1 MSSDAKISQYLV
13 AFTAD
18 FFDSHGQLRYRDV
31 GMSGLRDEP
40 GIKIVPLREFHPVI
54 RPEQLLGI
62 HAAVVMDV
70 SVDANSVSNSEEL
83 VAIARFG
90 VGYND
95 IDVQACTAADVA
107 FFNAAGGVDRSMA
120 EATVG
125 WMIALSHH
133 FRAKDTLVRTGQWN
147 LAPKYVGYELRD
159 HIFGS
164 IGMGGIARAT
174 IRLLQGFGMA
184 QPIAY
189 DPYVDPVVAHE
200 LGVRMV
206 SLDELMREA
215 DFVSVHCPLNDKTRN
230 LVGARELALMKPEA
244 FILNTAR
251 GGIVNED
258 ALFNVL
264 QEGRIAGSALDVFVG
279 EPFDQPHRFASL
291 DNVLLAPH
299 AIGHTH
305 EIFRDMGQVACKG
318 VLDIA
323 TGRRPKHVINPEVF
337 EKSSFQE
344 KWRRLRL

>member
-1 MSSDAKISQYLV
+1 MSSDAKESQYPV

-18 FFDSHGQLRYRDV
+18 FFDSQGQLRYGDV
-31 GMSGLRDEP
+31 GMSLLREEP
-40 GIKIVPLREFHPVI
+40 GIRIVPLREFHPVI
-54 RPEQLLGI
+54 RPEQLHGV

-70 SVDANSVSNSEEL
+70 SIDANSVSNSEEL

-95 IDVQACTAADVA
+95 IDVQACTEADVA
-107 FFNAAGGVDRSMA
+107 FFIAAGAVDRSMA

-125 WMIALSHH
+125 WMIALSHN
-133 FRAKDTLVRTGQWN
+133 FRAKDILVRTGQWN

-159 HIFGS
+159 HVFGS

-174 IRLLQGFGMA
+174 IRLLEGFGMA

-189 DPYVDPVVAHE
+189 DPYADPAAAHA
-200 LGVRMV
+200 LGVRLV

-215 DFVSVHCPLNDKTRN
+215 DFVSVHCPLTEKTRN
-230 LVGARELALMKPEA
+230 LVGARELALMKSQA

-251 GGIVNED
+251 GGIINED
-258 ALFNVL
+258 DLFNVL
-264 QEGRIAGSALDVFVG
+264 QERRIAGAGLDVFVG

-305 EIFRDMGQVACKG
+305 EIFRDIGKVVCQG

-337 EKSSFQE
+337 EKSTFQE
-344 KWRRLRL
+344 KWQRLRL

>member
-1 MSSDAKISQYLV
+1 MSSDAKISQYPV

-18 FFDSHGQLRYRDV
+18 FFDSEGQLRYGDA
-31 GMSGLRDEP
+31 GMSLLRQEP
-40 GIKIVPLREFHPVI
+40 RIEIVPLREFHPVI
-54 RPEQLLGI
+54 LPEQLHGV

-70 SVDANSVSNSEEL
+70 GVGANSVTDSEEL

-107 FFNAAGGVDRSMA
+107 FFIAAGAVDRSMA

-125 WMIALSHH
+125 WMIALSHN
-133 FRAKDTLVRTGQWN
+133 FRAKDILVRTGQWN

-159 HIFGS
+159 HVFGS

-174 IRLLQGFGMA
+174 IRLLEGFGMA
-184 QPIAY
+184 QPITY
-189 DPYVDPVVAHE
+189 DPHADPAAAHA

-206 SLDELMREA
+206 SLDELMRKA
-215 DFVSVHCPLNDKTRN
+215 DFVSVHCPLTDRTRN
-230 LVGARELALMKPEA
+230 LVGARELALMKSQA

-251 GGIVNED
+251 GGIINED
-258 ALFNVL
+258 DLFNVL
-264 QEGRIAGSALDVFVG
+264 QEHRIAGAALDVFVG

-305 EIFRDMGQVACKG
+305 EIFRDIGKVVCQG

-337 EKSSFQE
+337 EKSTFLE
-344 KWRRLRL
+344 KWQRLRL

>member
-31 GMSGLRDEP
+31 GMSALRDEP
-40 GIKIVPLREFHPVI
+40 GIKIVTLREFHPVI

-133 FRAKDTLVRTGQWN
+133 FRAKDTLV
-147 LAPKYVGYELRD
+147 
-159 HIFGS
+159 
-164 IGMGGIARAT
+164 
-174 IRLLQGFGMA
+174 
-184 QPIAY
+184 
-189 DPYVDPVVAHE
+189 
-200 LGVRMV
+200 
-206 SLDELMREA
+206 
-215 DFVSVHCPLNDKTRN
+215 
-230 LVGARELALMKPEA
+230 
-244 FILNTAR
+244 
-251 GGIVNED
+251 
-258 ALFNVL
+258 
-264 QEGRIAGSALDVFVG
+264 
-279 EPFDQPHRFASL
+279 
-291 DNVLLAPH
+291 
-299 AIGHTH
+299 
-305 EIFRDMGQVACKG
+305 
-318 VLDIA
+318 
-323 TGRRPKHVINPEVF
+323 
-337 EKSSFQE
+337 
-344 KWRRLRL
+344 